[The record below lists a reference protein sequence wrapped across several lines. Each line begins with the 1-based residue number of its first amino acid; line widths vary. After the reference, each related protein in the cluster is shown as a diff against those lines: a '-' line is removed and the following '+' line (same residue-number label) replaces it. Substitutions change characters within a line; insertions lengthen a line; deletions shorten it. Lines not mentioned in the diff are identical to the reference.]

1 MAIPSIPRRALAVA
15 MSFLAAFNT
24 ITVLAEIELEN
35 TAGQTEESAGA
46 EKDAQKK
53 ENPAPD
59 VIKFKNQDI
68 LHGHMV
74 SMSPAE
80 GMQWTTPEVSKPIFF
95 KMDHVASVDF
105 GHIPIPDGD
114 VDTAVSLTNGDI
126 LQGKLEELN
135 AKKLVLRTGY
145 AGILNIDRQMVSGI
159 IPAKNGEGN
168 MYRGPIA
175 LTDWVVTSN
184 IDNKSASV
192 KNGVMTLANRASVVR
207 DMDLRKK
214 ALVEF
219 HYQAIDSGQLRVI
232 LHQKGAKGRQGYYLV
247 FSPGYVYLQKRV
259 NNGST
264 SFGSSSVGALRLGKG
279 KISIYTD
286 LELGRIILYVDDKK
300 VKQWSDGDFAEV
312 GTFFGFASSNSRGTY
327 KISQITIKP
336 WNGKLPS
343 KKTAKKDKSL
353 DKDSVVF
360 INKDQVS
367 GNLKTIKDGLLVFAT
382 EYAELKIPMERVSR
396 ITLSGQKSRKARR
409 NIGDAQ
415 LLLGNG
421 CAITLNV
428 ASIDNDMV
436 KGKSENFGEVNV
448 KTKALQTIRF
458 NIYSEDDE

>member
-1 MAIPSIPRRALAVA
+1 MAIPSTPRRALAVA
-15 MSFLAAFNT
+15 MSLLAAFNA

-35 TAGQTEESAGA
+35 TTGQTEESAGG
-46 EKDAQKK
+46 EKDAKKK
-53 ENPAPD
+53 ENPAAD

-80 GMQWTTPEVSKPIFF
+80 GIQWTTPEVNKPILF
-95 KMDHVASVDF
+95 KMDHIASVDF

-126 LQGKLEELN
+126 LRGKLVELS

-145 AGILNIDRQMVSGI
+145 ADILNIDRQMVSGI
-159 IPAKNGEGN
+159 TPTGNGGGN
-168 MYRGPIA
+168 IYRGPMA
-175 LTDWVVTSN
+175 LSDWVVVSN
-184 IDNKSASV
+184 LDNISASV
-192 KNGVMTLANRASVVR
+192 KNGVLSLTNRATVVR
-207 DMDLRKK
+207 DMELRKK

-232 LHQKGAKGRQGYYLV
+232 LHQKGAKGREGYYLV
-247 FSPGYVYLQKRV
+247 ISPGYVYLQKRI

-264 SFGSSSVGALRLGKG
+264 SFGSSSVGALRSGKG
-279 KISIYTD
+279 KVSIYTD
-286 LELGRIILYVDDKK
+286 LESGRIVLYVDDQK
-300 VKQWSDGDFAEV
+300 VKQWGDGNFTEA
-312 GTFFGFASSNSRGTY
+312 GTFFGFASGNSRGTY

-336 WNGKLPS
+336 WNGTLPV
-343 KKTAKKDKSL
+343 KNNTEKEKSL
-353 DKDSVVF
+353 DKDSIAFV
-360 INKDQVS
+360 NKDQVS
-367 GNLKTIKDGLLVFAT
+367 GSLKTIKDGLLVFAT
-382 EYAELKIPMERVSR
+382 DYAELKIPMKRVSR

-428 ASIDNDMV
+428 ASIDNDVV
-436 KGKSENFGEVNV
+436 KGKSENFGDVNV
-448 KTKALQTIRF
+448 KTKAIQTIRF